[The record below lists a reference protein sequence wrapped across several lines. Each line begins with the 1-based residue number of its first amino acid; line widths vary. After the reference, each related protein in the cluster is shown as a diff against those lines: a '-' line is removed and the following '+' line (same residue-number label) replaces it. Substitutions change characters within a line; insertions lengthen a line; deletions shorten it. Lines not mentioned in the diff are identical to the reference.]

1 MQRLQGGPCSA
12 PTHFI
17 FRRRQTVQALNNIVT
32 VHAVQGSEQAHREPL
47 VVFGFGSSL
56 SAAGLCPS
64 KLSSERAFFLLLS
77 PIAPTRDEEGLFPFE
92 LPGK

>member
-1 MQRLQGGPCSA
+1 MQRWQGGPCSA

-17 FRRRQTVQALNNIVT
+17 FKRRQTV
-32 VHAVQGSEQAHREPL
+32 HAREPL

-77 PIAPTRDEEGLFPFE
+77 PIAPTREEEGLFPFE
-92 LPGK
+92 LPGE